1 MTLAAVLLAGG
12 ESRRMGRDKATLVID
27 GLPLWQRQIAILSQ
41 LSPVLFV
48 SARERPAWL
57 PVEARFI
64 ADPPP
69 ARGPLGGLAAALG
82 AMPGTHLL
90 ALAVDMPAMS
100 AAHLATLW
108 GAASPGSGVLPWLG
122 DHAEPLPAIYPAEA
136 QSIAIGLLASGDVS
150 LNTFTQ
156 ALLAAGRMTK
166 HTIAATD
173 ANLYANLNTPDDWRA
188 LTSKLSMVRHKRQR
202 RT

>member
-12 ESRRMGRDKATLVID
+12 ESRRMGRDKATLMID
-27 GLPLWQRQIAILSQ
+27 GRPLWQRQIAILSQ
-41 LSPVLFV
+41 LTPALFV

-64 ADPPP
+64 ADAPP
-69 ARGPLGGLAAALG
+69 ARGPLGGLAATLG
-82 AMPGTHLL
+82 VIPGTHLL

-108 GAASPGSGVLPWLG
+108 SAALPGSGVLPWLG

-136 QSIAIGLLASGDVS
+136 QSIAAGLLEGGDVS

-156 ALLAAGRMTK
+156 ALLAAGRMTR
-166 HTIAATD
+166 HAVAAAD
-173 ANLYANLNTPDDWRA
+173 ANLYANLNSPEDWGA
-188 LTSKLSMVRHKRQR
+188 VTSKLPMVGNEGQR